1 MVILCYSWDFQTQVP
16 LLLNQPEG
24 LNSNSTSN
32 SNSNIKG
39 SSGMGSQAWS
49 HRLCDIGGIWQIHQ
63 PESPLKSESHS
74 EAPFNLFQ
82 APLTTCLGS
91 LLWSSPLQNSLI
103 SVKIS
108 KSWWIPASL
117 SECKSS
123 SLDKVSWLS
132 YVYSG
137 NPLKGGIFILRQ
149 IPIYWFSF
157 VAVTPHVIH
166 IEDPTCHATSDTPH
180 QTRRFCSTAHSVV
193 TWMMIYTVQS
203 TSWGSSAPLPWLG
216 ETFW

>member
-24 LNSNSTSN
+24 LNSNSNTQTQTQTQTQTLKAALAWAAKHGVTDFVILEESGKFTSQN
-32 SNSNIKG
+32 HHW
-39 SSGMGSQAWS
+39 SQ
-49 HRLCDIGGIWQIHQ
+49 
-63 PESPLKSESHS
+63 K

-123 SLDKVSWLS
+123 CLDKVSWLS

-157 VAVTPHVIH
+157 VAVTLHVIH
-166 IEDPTCHATSDTPH
+166 IEDPTCLATSDTQVLFNSAFGGDLDDDLYSAVH
-180 QTRRFCSTAHSVV
+180 Q
-193 TWMMIYTVQS
+193 
-203 TSWGSSAPLPWLG
+203 LG
-216 ETFW
+216 E